1 MNPPDAR
8 PRRYPPPEFPPRK
21 VAAFAKTPPAIFSP
35 VLGLLGLAQALGVAL
50 ALVGLPAAPG
60 QFLAGIVLPLWA
72 FAAFA
77 YSVKLARR
85 PSVVV
90 EDLRILPGRAGL
102 AAMAMGGM
110 AAAALLAPYVP
121 AVALVLLTMALAVH
135 AALAILLIRLLISLP
150 PAGREVNPT
159 WHLSFVGFIVAAPA
173 AVQLGWTGLAEALF
187 WLTLPLALSIWGM
200 SASQFLRSVPPAPLR
215 PLLAIHLAPASLFAI
230 VAALLGKAEMATG
243 FLALGVV
250 FAAVLVVAGRWVTV
264 SGVTPLW
271 GSFTFPMAALAL
283 AMLLQGGNWLVPGL
297 ALLALGLA
305 AIPAIAWW
313 VLKRWPGGRLGQVTN
328 AAEA

>member
-1 MNPPDAR
+1 MNPQDAR
-8 PRRYPPPEFPPRK
+8 PKRYPPPEFPPRK

-35 VLGLLGLAQALGVAL
+35 ILGLLGLAQALAIAL
-50 ALVGLPAAPG
+50 ALVGLPAAAG
-60 QFLAGIVLPLWA
+60 QLVAGLVVPLWA

-77 YSVKLARR
+77 YAAKLARR
-85 PSVVV
+85 PSVVMD
-90 EDLRILPGRAGL
+90 DLRVLPGRAGL

-121 AVALVLLTMALAVH
+121 GAASALLVLALCVHAVLAV
-135 AALAILLIRLLISLP
+135 LLIRLLISLP

-173 AVQLGWTGLAEALF
+173 SLLLGWTGLAEALF
-187 WLTLPLALSIWGM
+187 WLTLPVAVLIWGL
-200 SASQFLRSVPPAPLR
+200 SGLQFLRNVPPVPLR
-215 PLLAIHLAPASLFAI
+215 PLLAIHVAPASLMAI
-230 VAALLGKAEMATG
+230 VAALLGKSEMALG
-243 FLALGVV
+243 FLGLALVFALG
-250 FAAVLVVAGRWVTV
+250 LVAAGRWVTV

-271 GSFTFPMAALAL
+271 GSFTFPLAALTQ
-283 AMLLQGGNWLVPGL
+283 AMLLQAGIWKVPGL
-297 ALLALGLA
+297 ALLTIGLA